1 MYRYCAFPDNKWKFC
16 TGKVFY
22 IKNVLLSADFLT
34 WTASITTAPDPPSN
48 LNIEVQGGKLAVV
61 SWEPP
66 NIGKIN
72 GYF

>member
-1 MYRYCAFPDNKWKFC
+1 MI
-16 TGKVFY
+16 VFA
-22 IKNVLLSADFLT
+22 ADFLT

-66 NIGKIN
+66 NIGKR
-72 GYF
+72 GAAWQLLR